1 MINIEGFINNLVTCL
16 VAPLL
21 ELSVHRVQT
30 TEWGR
35 IFIKLPAGNN
45 KGEYSRGAR
54 TDGSVSA
61 LRSLIKKDFF
71 NNVNLYYY
79 ILVSVINYYPGGYY

>member
-35 IFIKLPAGNN
+35 IFIKGIT
-45 KGEYSRGAR
+45 R
-54 TDGSVSA
+54 
-61 LRSLIKKDFF
+61 
-71 NNVNLYYY
+71 VNIQL
-79 ILVSVINYYPGGYY
+79 L